1 MITSKKI
8 RDLYSDAITLKDH
21 MTIFIEQTKQ
31 TKCDK
36 KGIGFNKD
44 LRFSAFSA
52 KLSFDSWRG
61 FYGDSNCSSV
71 IRLIDSETASKSLV
85 KYAEL
90 HQKEIL
96 DFIHDDLMQ
105 QAITLKNKAIDEMEE
120 EKSFINSIDIKE
132 NQS

>member
-8 RDLYSDAITLKDH
+8 RDLYSDAIQLKNH
-21 MTIFIEQTKQ
+21 MTIFAEQTKQ

-44 LRFSAFSA
+44 SRFSAFSA

-61 FYGDSNCSSV
+61 FYGDSYCSDV
-71 IRLIDSETASKSLV
+71 IQLIDPETASKSLV